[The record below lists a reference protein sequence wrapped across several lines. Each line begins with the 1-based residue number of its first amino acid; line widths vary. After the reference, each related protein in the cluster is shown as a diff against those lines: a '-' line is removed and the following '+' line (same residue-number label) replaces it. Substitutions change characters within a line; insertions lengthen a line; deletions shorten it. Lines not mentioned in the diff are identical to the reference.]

1 MRIAKNSII
10 QGENELKLLFEN
22 GMALIQG
29 EKFSAIVT
37 SNSNKNLSPVIVKR
51 TIFSGYIKK
60 KNKKKS
66 NLSFK

>member
-37 SNSNKNLSPVIVKR
+37 SDSNKNLSPVLVKR
-51 TIFSGYIKK
+51 TIFSGYMKRGKK
-60 KNKKKS
+60 AI
-66 NLSFK
+66 